1 MCNNGVCSGPSC
13 PGCSPGGRGT
23 PGRDGHSGSAVN
35 HRRCGAVRDKRGLDM
50 LVLEK
55 GAEDVAELVQVSHAE
70 PAVGLLDHVD
80 GVVDDLEDLG

>member
-1 MCNNGVCSGPSC
+1 
-13 PGCSPGGRGT
+13 
-23 PGRDGHSGSAVN
+23 
-35 HRRCGAVRDKRGLDM
+35 M